1 MVITL
6 LVKITNNTLILVKDD
21 VIDLEN
27 FAIKIR
33 AYAFFFL
40 IYIRTVYYTIVV
52 KYIKSEHILIP
63 ECCCRSNF
71 DGSRVVVFLERVH
84 TLTNNTTYQR

>member
-1 MVITL
+1 MKVIRL

-33 AYAFFFL
+33 AYAFFFR
-40 IYIRTVYYTIVV
+40 IYMEYCIVV
-52 KYIKSEHILIP
+52 KYIKSKHILIS
-63 ECCCRSNF
+63 ECCLSNF
-71 DGSRVVVFLERVH
+71 GGSLYFLNAYIR
-84 TLTNNTTYQR
+84 LQTTRLIEGKL

>member
-1 MVITL
+1 MKVIRL

-27 FAIKIR
+27 FAMNIR

-40 IYIRTVYYTIVV
+40 IHKEFCI
-52 KYIKSEHILIP
+52 
-63 ECCCRSNF
+63 
-71 DGSRVVVFLERVH
+71 
-84 TLTNNTTYQR
+84 